1 MNRPRPVPV
10 PRPFESLRRRLV
22 LALLAAP
29 LCSLGSGCQNLYF
42 GAMQQMGAHA
52 RQLLVERVVLAKE
65 AQGEAQE
72 QFQTALEAFR
82 SATDFEGGQLEA
94 YYKKIKGEYDR
105 SVERATAVENRIDK
119 VESASKRL
127 FDEWQGDI
135 DQMSDASMKAKN
147 AELREDARRRYTDLI
162 AKMRAAEAKM
172 APVLTKFK
180 DRVLFIKGNLN
191 YAAIDS
197 LKGDLA
203 SIEDDVGALIADMQ
217 VSIQEADAFIAAMG
231 GPEAG

>member
-1 MNRPRPVPV
+1 MSRPRSAPAPARKQPLV
-10 PRPFESLRRRLV
+10 RGLV
-22 LALLAAP
+22 LACLAAP
-29 LCSLGSGCQNLYF
+29 LFVLNSGCQSLYF

-52 RQLLVERVVLAKE
+52 RQLLVERVVLAKQ

-72 QFQTALEAFR
+72 QFKTALEAFQ
-82 SATDFEGGQLEA
+82 SATGFDGGELEA
-94 YYKKIKGEYDR
+94 YYKKIKAEYDR
-105 SVERATAVENRIDK
+105 SVQRAQAVESRIDK

-135 DQMSDASMKAKN
+135 DQMADPSLKAKN
-147 AELREDARRRYTDLI
+147 SELREDARRRYTDLI

-172 APVLTKFK
+172 APVLTKFR

-203 SIEDDVGALIADMQ
+203 SIEDEVGALIADMQ

-231 GPEAG
+231 GTEAP

>member
-1 MNRPRPVPV
+1 MIFPRSAPALARQRLPV
-10 PRPFESLRRRLV
+10 RG
-22 LALLAAP
+22 LALAFLAVP
-29 LCSLGSGCQNLYF
+29 LFVLSSGCQSLYF

-52 RQLLVERVVLAKE
+52 RQLLVERVVLAKQ

-72 QFQTALEAFR
+72 QFKTALEAFR
-82 SATDFEGGQLEA
+82 STTDFDGGELEA
-94 YYKKIKGEYDR
+94 YYKKIKAEYDR
-105 SVERATAVENRIDK
+105 SVQRAQAVESRIDK
-119 VESASKRL
+119 VESASERL

-135 DQMSDASMKAKN
+135 DQMSDPSMKAKN
-147 AELREDARRRYTDLI
+147 SELRGDARRRYAELI

-203 SIEDDVGALIADMQ
+203 SIEGDVGALIADMQ
-217 VSIQEADAFIAAMG
+217 VSIEEADAFIAAMG
-231 GPEAG
+231 GTQAP